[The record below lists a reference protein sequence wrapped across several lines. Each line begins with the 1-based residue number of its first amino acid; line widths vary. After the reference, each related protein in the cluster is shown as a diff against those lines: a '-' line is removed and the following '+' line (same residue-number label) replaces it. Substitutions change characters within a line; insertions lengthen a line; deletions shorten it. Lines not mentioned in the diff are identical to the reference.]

1 VKRQL
6 TEAQAWREIARRLD
20 EGEPMT
26 WGLCAM
32 ARCLMAEDIISED
45 RCTLM
50 RMRAISHVHMVPWSE
65 RSGSF
70 AYPRGEERDAR
81 ILAALWMALEAEEGL
96 EP

>member
-1 VKRQL
+1 
-6 TEAQAWREIARRLD
+6 
-20 EGEPMT
+20 
-26 WGLCAM
+26 
-32 ARCLMAEDIISED
+32 
-45 RCTLM
+45 
-50 RMRAISHVHMVPWSE
+50 VPWSE